1 MNVAMAVASGR
12 ADTGLGIMAAARALD
27 LDFIPVT
34 RERYDFVI
42 PTELIEGENVRALLD
57 LIRSDDFRR
66 QVCAMGGYEV
76 EESGKV
82 VN

>member
-42 PTELIEGENVRALLD
+42 PAELIEGENVRALLD
-57 LIRSDDFRR
+57 LIQSAAFRR
-66 QVCAMGGYEV
+66 EVCAMGGYEV

-82 VN
+82 VH

>member
-42 PTELIEGENVRALLD
+42 PTELIEGENVRALLAQ
-57 LIRSDDFRR
+57 IRSAEFRR
-66 QVCAMGGYEV
+66 GVCAMGGYEI
-76 EESGKV
+76 EETGKV

>member
-1 MNVAMAVASGR
+1 M
-12 ADTGLGIMAAARALD
+12 
-27 LDFIPVT
+27 T

-42 PTELIEGENVRALLD
+42 PTELVEAENVQALLD
-57 LIRSDDFRR
+57 LIRSAEFRR
-66 QVCAMGGYEV
+66 QVCTMGGYEV

>member
-1 MNVAMAVASGR
+1 MNIAMAVASGR

-42 PTELIEGENVRALLD
+42 PTELIDGENVRARLER
-57 LIRSDDFRR
+57 IRSAEFRR
-66 QVCAMGGYEV
+66 PVSAMGGYEA
-76 EESGKV
+76 EETGKV